1 MSDKISLLGRILL
14 AIVSTRIGNYLAN
27 QMAGPLNRNIERNIQ
42 SIAAKISP
50 ATSVQG
56 GLFKGLKYP
65 GVRSYGSTVLPKLA
79 GTYELVIQEEIQKLL
94 DEKNYTTIIDIGCAE
109 GYYAVGMALMQPEA
123 KVIAY
128 DIAVLARALCA
139 EMAELNGVRDRINI
153 AGECK
158 KESLQSINFNEGRVL
173 VICDCEGGEYEL
185 INPENFITSETDFII
200 ELHDVSV
207 DKIKNRK
214 LAESFGATHDVVIIK
229 EKAKHPNQFSSLE
242 KLSPWEKAQALDE
255 SRPFF
260 MEWMALTTKNPTD
273 R

>member
-65 GVRSYGSTVLPKLA
+65 GVRSYGSTILPKLA
-79 GTYELVIQEEIQKLL
+79 GAYEVAVQEQLQELL

-128 DIAVLARALCA
+128 DLAILAQALCA
-139 EMAELNGVRDRINI
+139 EMAELNGVRDRIEI

-158 KESLQSINFNEGRVL
+158 KESLKSLNFNEGRVL

-185 INPENFITSETDFII
+185 IKPEYFISSETDFII

-207 DKIKNRK
+207 DKIKNKK
-214 LAESFGATHDVVIIK
+214 LAESFSQTHNIIMIK
-229 EKAKHPNQFSSLE
+229 EKAKDPNQFASLE
-242 KLSPWEKAQALDE
+242 KLSSWEKTQAINE

-260 MEWMALTTKNPTD
+260 MEWMVLTTKNPTHH
-273 R
+273 

>member
-1 MSDKISLLGRILL
+1 MSDKISLSGKILL
-14 AIVSTRIGNYLAN
+14 AIVGTRIGNYLAN
-27 QMAGPLNRNIERNIQ
+27 RIAGPLNRNIERNIQ

-50 ATSVQG
+50 QTSVQD

-65 GVRSYGSTVLPKLA
+65 GVRSYGSTILPKLA
-79 GTYELVIQEEIQKLL
+79 GTYELVIQEQLQKLL

-123 KVIAY
+123 RVIAY
-128 DIAVLARALCA
+128 DIAILAQALCA
-139 EMAELNGVRDRINI
+139 EMAELNGVRDRIEI

-158 KESLQSINFNEGRVL
+158 KESLKSINPNNERIL

-185 INPENFITSETDFII
+185 IKPENFISGETDFII
-200 ELHDVSV
+200 ELHDDSV
-207 DKIKNRK
+207 DKIKNRE
-214 LAESFGATHDVVIIK
+214 LAESFGATHDVFMIK
-229 EKAKHPNQFSSLE
+229 EKAKDPNQFASLE
-242 KLSPWEKAQALDE
+242 KLSSWEKAQAIDE